1 LGIISFLGIFTVIGI
16 IAILLLGTVGT
27 SLIGALVVDTTDDI
41 ETIVELLT
49 KGSQPK
55 PKPTTTELLCD
66 LKLIIHAEYD
76 QQAPFSPFFIRIISS
91 GITDAIH
98 DTAKEYQWRDCQQ
111 STQVPIFSLLDI
123 GLGDGQPLL
132 SIFPVFIGEG
142 EAVRTEIVLLDPR
155 TGQKIDKSNDRTLQR
170 SIDLPAGIR
179 ITLPLDLSQT
189 YLIKNIPH
197 RDYQLQ
203 IFFPDHDINS
213 VSDNIGK
220 TKPFIDEVC
229 QFTKETCLN

>member
-1 LGIISFLGIFTVIGI
+1 MGIVGFLGATTIIGI
-16 IAILLLGTVGT
+16 ILILVLGTVGT
-27 SLIGALVVDTTDDI
+27 SLIGALVIDTSDDI
-41 ETIVELLT
+41 ETIIELIT

-55 PKPTTTELLCD
+55 PKPTSTELLCD

-98 DTAKEYQWRDCQQ
+98 DSAKEYQWRDCQQ
-111 STQVPIFSLLDI
+111 STQVPIFSLLDFGI
-123 GLGDGQPLL
+123 TDGLPL

-142 EAVRTEIVLLDPR
+142 DAVRTEIVLLDPK
-155 TGQKIDKSNDRTLQR
+155 TGLTIDKSNDRTLQR
-170 SIDLPAGIR
+170 SIDLPAGIS
-179 ITLPLDLSQT
+179 INLPLDLSQT

-197 RDYQLQ
+197 RDYELQ

-220 TKPFIDEVC
+220 SRPFIDEVC
-229 QFTKETCLN
+229 EFTKETCLN